1 MILTWPRR
9 TMKSCVLR
17 KSRKKPKLKKK
28 KKKKTLMRLKK
39 KLRMKMRKWRP
50 ELLRQTQ
57 IQSRRLKQSPYI
69 R

>member
-1 MILTWPRR
+1 
-9 TMKSCVLR
+9 MKSCVLR

-28 KKKKTLMRLKK
+28 KKKKKKKAMMRLKK

-57 IQSRRLKQSPYI
+57 IQSQRLRQSPYI